1 MTEPEKRY
9 EYEDEIN
16 LMEYLEVIW
25 KRKWLIIIP
34 TFILVVLAGVYSFL
48 KTPVWEVASL
58 IQPAKFTIQTE
69 GGQFEEVLVVPPKQI
84 AGKINE
90 GAYHSLIS
98 AELNL
103 NIRKFPETKAETL
116 NDTALVRVQTK
127 DTAPE
132 EAKSIHLSLFKHLKA
147 ESDKKVDLEMKKIE
161 SEIKAKQIDINK
173 LTDEINT
180 LNSKLKIINKRSEDI
195 EKELVSTRERIEQL
209 KKEQAVNFKK
219 NTWSSGEAL
228 GMLIYSNEIQ
238 QQSFQYMNNLNESLS
253 QKKIEAEETR
263 GRIDELRKNIEQ
275 IENQI
280 EELKQRKVRINYAQ
294 LIKDP
299 TSSLNPVAPN
309 KKLNVIIAGFLG
321 LFLFTILAFF
331 LEYIEKNKSTPT
343 QQTRLT
349 L

>member
-48 KTPVWEVASL
+48 KTPVWEVESL

-84 AGKINE
+84 AGKVNE

-98 AELNL
+98 AELNM

-116 NDTALVRVQTK
+116 KDTVLVRVQTK

-161 SEIKAKQIDINK
+161 SGIKTKQIDINK
-173 LTDEINT
+173 LTDEIDT

-209 KKEQAVNFKK
+209 KKEQADNLGKS
-219 NTWSSGEAL
+219 TWSSGEAL

-238 QQSFQYMNNLNESLS
+238 QSFQYMNNLNEALS
-253 QKKIEAEETR
+253 QKKIEAEEIR
-263 GRIDELRKNIEQ
+263 GRIDTQKKNIEQ

-280 EELKQRKVRINYAQ
+280 EDLKQKMIRIDYAQ

-331 LEYIEKNKSTPT
+331 LEYIEKNKRT
-343 QQTRLT
+343 QPNKRHKRK
-349 L
+349 